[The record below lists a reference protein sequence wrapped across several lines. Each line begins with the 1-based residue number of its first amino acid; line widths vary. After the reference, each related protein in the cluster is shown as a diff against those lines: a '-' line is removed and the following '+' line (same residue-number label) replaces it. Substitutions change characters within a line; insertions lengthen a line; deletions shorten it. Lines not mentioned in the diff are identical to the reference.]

1 MSARRHILIS
11 KPGRHDTPAALLCR
25 PWCGMVKDE
34 KTVVQGGAPL
44 PVHQAE
50 ALTAQGSTAQIVLD
64 GQVYTLRITRGRK
77 LILTK

>member
-1 MSARRHILIS
+1 
-11 KPGRHDTPAALLCR
+11 
-25 PWCGMVKDE
+25 MVKDE
-34 KTVVQGGAPL
+34 KTVVQGAAPL

-50 ALTAQGSTAQIVLD
+50 ALTAQGNTAQIVLD